1 MVEDEAHAVL
11 EASTGAEALEIA
23 QRSAPDLVLLDV
35 VMPGMDGFETTRR
48 LKQEG
53 GDVFLPVVLVTAL
66 SDAEARLRGLEAG
79 ADDFL
84 TKPIDRAQILP
95 RVRNLIGLRDRELR
109 LRERNLD
116 LLELIRSRDDM
127 SSLLVHDLK
136 NPMMVVQM
144 CLTHLASSQPRPRR
158 PRLPPRRPPG
168 HRAGSTASS
177 RTCSTSCGWS
187 RGASRSIVRRPAPPI
202 CWPRWPRRAVP
213 SCASGPV
220 HVDLAGRPGP
230 AGERRR
236 RFAHA
241 RVIENVVDNSL
252 RHVPVGGRIV
262 MKAEARG
269 DVATI
274 TIGNDGPPVPSD
286 MRETI
291 FEKYARG
298 ENAGRTNLGLGL
310 YFCRLAVEAHGG
322 RMWVSDEP
330 LPAVFALRAPPH
342 LHLSPPEPGH
352 TDSGIERRPGD
363 IEGRREG
370 LHSHLGID
378 LAG

>member
-1 MVEDEAHAVL
+1 MHRILIVDDEPLNRHLLRAMVEDEATAVL
-11 EASTGAEALEIA
+11 EAASGPEALEIA

-66 SDAEARLRGLEAG
+66 SDAEARSRGLEAG

-95 RVRNLIGLRDRELR
+95 RVRNLIGLRERELR

-116 LLELIRSRDDM
+116 LLELIRFRDDM

-136 NPMMVVQM
+136 NPMMIVQM
-144 CLTHLASSQPRPRR
+144 CLTHLASRNHDPLSLDSLRDGRLATERVNRIVENMLDLVRMESRR
-158 PRLPPRRPPG
+158 LVL
-168 HRAGSTASS
+168 HRSAA
-177 RTCSTSCGWS
+177 
-187 RGASRSIVRRPAPPI
+187 RPADLLATVAEA
-202 CWPRWPRRAVP
+202 R
-213 SCASGPV
+213 GPLVRKRTV
-220 HVDLAGRPGP
+220 HVDLQADRDLQVS
-230 AGERRR
+230 ADVDLLT
-236 RFAHA
+236 

-252 RHVPVGGRIV
+252 RHVPVGGHIV

-322 RMWVSDEP
+322 RMWVCDEP
-330 LPAVFALRAPPH
+330 LPAVFALELPLVATYPRLEPRAH
-342 LHLSPPEPGH
+342 
-352 TDSGIERRPGD
+352 
-363 IEGRREG
+363 
-370 LHSHLGID
+370 
-378 LAG
+378 